1 MTIRTYILFCFSL
14 YALNEITSPP
24 KYRAKNITAIE
35 CYRNYTQT
43 ILNTSDNYI
52 LENLED
58 IKDYN
63 DINYINSNCFFPN
76 STFTYLL
83 FTIKT
88 CVFGYFSVFQT
99 CFLRAINIVYSL
111 VGDYFIV
118 FNYLFHDCFNNV
130 LQLIGSLIIANYYYG
145 YFLIELLSVYPCNV
159 LIFTYFFTKLVIENV
174 FVQESVRQML
184 NNRNLRNLRR

>member
-14 YALNEITSPP
+14 YALNEIISPP
-24 KYRAKNITAIE
+24 RYRAKNITAIE

-99 CFLRAINIVYSL
+99 CFLRAINIVYYL

-130 LQLIGSLIIANYYYG
+130 LILINDILIVCCHYG
-145 YFLIELLSVYPCNV
+145 FLNFQILSGYPCIY
-159 LIFTYFFTKLVIENV
+159 LIFTYFFTKLVIENE
-174 FVQESVRQML
+174 FVQESVRQIL